1 MSLYTVTIENRIY
14 KVNISGDHCTVNG
27 EEVGARVL
35 PLNRNGLHMLLHGKK
50 AYEVFLSN
58 QEADTYQMLMLGGQR
73 IITQISSIMKRHLP
87 DSASSAPFVP
97 PRPNRQDWRTPAA
110 HKSETEGTGATWSQ
124 VQVAAPMHGLV
135 VDVPVHE
142 GDFVEKGQT
151 LVVLESMKMQMQL
164 RSPRPGKVAKVTILP
179 GSQVEKGACL
189 VQFE

>member
-14 KVNISGDHCTVNG
+14 QVNISGDHCTVNG
-27 EEVGARVL
+27 EEVGAKVL

-58 QEADTYQMLMLGGQR
+58 QEADTYQMLMLGGKR
-73 IITQISSIMKRHLP
+73 IITQISSRVKKHLK
-87 DSASSAPFVP
+87 ASE
-97 PRPNRQDWRTPAA
+97 DC
-110 HKSETEGTGATWSQ
+110 HTGFLT
-124 VQVAAPMHGLV
+124 APMHGLV
-135 VDVPVHE
+135 VDVPVDE
-142 GDFVEKGQT
+142 GNMVEKGQT

-164 RSPRPGKVAKVTILP
+164 RSPRPGKVVKVAIQP